1 MKKWK
6 IGIYRR
12 RSFDEN
18 CEGESNSVANQQ
30 KLIDD
35 YLLDKDDIIVYK
47 SYVDD
52 GYTGTDFNRPGYKQM
67 LNDIKKQ
74 KINGVIVKDL
84 SRLGRNYIEVGNF
97 IDEIIPEYNLRFISV
112 NDNVDSFK
120 NPNIMDSLEIPLKI
134 L

>member
-67 LNDIKKQ
+67 LNDIK
-74 KINGVIVKDL
+74 
-84 SRLGRNYIEVGNF
+84 
-97 IDEIIPEYNLRFISV
+97 RFI
-112 NDNVDSFK
+112 
-120 NPNIMDSLEIPLKI
+120 KI
-134 L
+134 R